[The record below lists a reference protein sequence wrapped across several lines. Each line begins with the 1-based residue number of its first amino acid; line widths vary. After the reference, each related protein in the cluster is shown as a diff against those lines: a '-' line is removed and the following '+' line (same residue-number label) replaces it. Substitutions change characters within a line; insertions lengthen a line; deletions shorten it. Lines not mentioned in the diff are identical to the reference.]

1 MAELSRDP
9 YPIYRRLRDEGACVW
24 FEEAGRH
31 VITRWK
37 DVFELDL
44 NPAITAQEDITLVH
58 RAIGLSMRRLDGEE
72 LLRVRAAGMEA
83 LRAKTFTSSWL
94 PRFGAVAGELID
106 TLRPCGHADLVT
118 EFAAPFAARVAKL
131 LIGIEGVDDQDL
143 QGAVRAITDAIGNY
157 QDDPQI
163 WARCQRAN
171 RLLDDAV
178 SGSREHT
185 RPGTILRAMA
195 DAGLKPDAIRANAKV
210 FAVGLLNEPRH
221 AIPAAVWAVLR
232 DPVQAGLVRAD
243 PALLAP
249 AAEES
254 LRWLSPI
261 GMIGRQV
268 RQDTVIG
275 GVRLAA
281 GTPLWVL
288 LASANRDE
296 RRWQNPDEFDL
307 RRASGGHVAF
317 GHGPH
322 GCLGAFVARRTIGT
336 VALPAIF
343 GRVGSP
349 LHHRGVHEAIAQ
361 QHLAGPLKLSEGRVR
376 LASGQRQQTA
386 GVVNVTHG
394 PRGVQ
399 LRW

>member
-1 MAELSRDP
+1 MAELSKDP
-9 YPIYRRLRDEGACVW
+9 YPVYRRLRDEGACVW

-37 DVFELDL
+37 EVFELNQ
-44 NPAITAQEDITLVH
+44 NPAVTAQEDITLVH
-58 RAIGLSMRRLDGEE
+58 RAIGLSMRRLDGES
-72 LLRVRAAGMEA
+72 LLRVRAVGMEV
-83 LRAKTFTSSWL
+83 LRAKTFTASWL

-106 TLRPCGHADLVT
+106 TLRPRGHADLVT
-118 EFAAPFAARVAKL
+118 EFAAPFATRTAKL
-131 LIGIEGVDDQDL
+131 LIGIEDVDDQDL
-143 QGAVRAITDAIGNY
+143 LSAVRAITDAIGNY

-163 WARCQRAN
+163 WACCERAN
-171 RLLDDAV
+171 GLLDDAV
-178 SGSREHT
+178 SASAGHA
-185 RPGTILRAMA
+185 RPATILRAMA
-195 DAGLKPDAIRANAKV
+195 DAGLEPDEIRANVKV

-243 PALLAP
+243 PALLTP
-249 AAEES
+249 ATEEA

-261 GMIGRQV
+261 GMIGRLV
-268 RQDTVIG
+268 RHDTVIG

-296 RRWQNPDEFDL
+296 RRWENPDEFDL

-322 GCLGAFVARRTIGT
+322 GCLGAFTARRTIGT

-343 GRVGSP
+343 GQLEG
-349 LHHRGVHEAIAQ
+349 LELARGFE
-361 QHLAGPLKLSEGRVR
+361 PE
-376 LASGQRQQTA
+376 
-386 GVVNVTHG
+386 
-394 PRGVQ
+394 PRGWVFRG
-399 LRW
+399 LERLEVTWPAA